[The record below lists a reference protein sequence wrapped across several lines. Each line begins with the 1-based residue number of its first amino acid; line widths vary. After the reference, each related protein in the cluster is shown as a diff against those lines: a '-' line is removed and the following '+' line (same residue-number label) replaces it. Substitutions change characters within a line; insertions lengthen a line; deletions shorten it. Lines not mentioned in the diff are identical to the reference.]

1 MNNMNIDYGILASN
15 DSVALD
21 QAYIDFINNY
31 QVTAEND
38 PTDLLSRIDRQHGI
52 HTIEHAE
59 AIGLGT
65 RKYNLINIDK

>member
-15 DSVALD
+15 DPVALD
-21 QAYIDFINNY
+21 QACIDFINNY
-31 QVTAEND
+31 QVAAEND
-38 PTDLLSRIDRQHGI
+38 PTDLLSCIDRQHGI

-65 RKYNLINIDK
+65 RKYNLVNIDK